1 MNVTL
6 HTRVPYPYPV
16 TYFYDESNIQIN
28 AFNERNA
35 KKILSQRENGFHYP
49 AASAGNV
56 NSIAL
61 STSKKYLDR
70 VVRQVDLDT
79 AADSSYG
86 GGHSSHGSGYGG
98 KSEYY
103 CPEGIPVETA
113 LFALLG
119 AAGLAF
125 GVLFMAVT
133 MITGAKRRKRGASP
147 LDNDE
152 NDSPPLYS
160 VMFNELIWEG
170 MSLFSYS
177 KIA

>member
-1 MNVTL
+1 M
-6 HTRVPYPYPV
+6 
-16 TYFYDESNIQIN
+16 TYFYNESNIKMN
-28 AFNERNA
+28 DFAERNA
-35 KKILSQRENGFHYP
+35 NEILNLVKRGFLYP
-49 AASAGNV
+49 AALAE
-56 NSIAL
+56 NSNAIDL
-61 STSKKYLDR
+61 SESNKFLER

-86 GGHSSHGSGYGG
+86 SGHSSKGSGYGG

-119 AAGLAF
+119 AAGLSF
-125 GVLFMAVT
+125 GVLFMAIT
-133 MITGAKRRKRGASP
+133 MITGGRRRKRGASP

-170 MSLFSYS
+170 MSLFSHS
-177 KIA
+177 KFTLCF